1 MTVAK
6 KSQNRPPG
14 RLAFFAFLETFL
26 NPNCIELSG
35 RAYGFS
41 KYGHAKQKRKDGT
54 RFFDHPKS
62 ATWIYVHELGG
73 RDWRVIVLLL
83 LHDLREDTF
92 LLSSYA
98 IRINFGRETALDVY
112 AVTKI
117 KDETFEESMQRVVAR
132 GARTILAKLCDRLHN
147 LRTLAVCSLE
157 MQREQIVETREVL
170 MPMLLPAF
178 RSCGKKW
185 SAYADILEAEMEKAM
200 AAIEAT

>member
-1 MTVAK
+1 M
-6 KSQNRPPG
+6 
-14 RLAFFAFLETFL
+14 
-26 NPNCIELSG
+26 SG

-41 KYGHAKQKRKDGT
+41 KYGHAKQQRKDGS

-62 ATWIYVHELGG
+62 AAWIYVHELGG

-92 LLSSYA
+92 VLSSYA

-117 KDETFEESMQRVVAR
+117 KGETFEESMQRVVA
-132 GARTILAKLCDRLHN
+132 GGGRTILAKLCDRLHN
-147 LRTLAVCSLE
+147 LRTLAVCNFE
-157 MQREQIVETREVL
+157 MRIEQIVETREVL
-170 MPMLLPAF
+170 MPILLPAL

-185 SAYADILEAEMEKAM
+185 VAYADILEAEMKKAM
-200 AAIEAT
+200 DAAAIASK